1 MERTLDIKNPK
12 ELNEW
17 VKRSI
22 KLFQNT
28 PYLDNILRVYPLQV
42 ARPER
47 LDSVLRRKI
56 IMAHQGRKTKKL
68 IELLK
73 GITKFPYDDPIWY
86 LLKNISGCL
95 ENNPV
100 QVKRIAETLYS
111 MTAEETV
118 ERISKTVPINQSKPA
133 KL

>member
-1 MERTLDIKNPK
+1 MDSTLDIKNPN

-17 VKRSI
+17 VRRSL

-28 PYLDNILRVYPLQV
+28 PYLDNILKVYPLQV

-73 GITKFPYDDPIWY
+73 GITKFSYDDPIWY
-86 LLKNISGCL
+86 LLKNISGCF

-100 QVKRIAETLYS
+100 QVKRIAETLYLKN
-111 MTAEETV
+111 
-118 ERISKTVPINQSKPA
+118 I
-133 KL
+133 